1 MHLIPRFYQG
11 HIKMAALEEFE
22 DIMDMKA
29 VIEGK
34 LSQGLTYADIS
45 RQLQDQYPNV
55 KGFSIRSIERFCA
68 SHGLHKTSRL
78 SRHELQKVV
87 TTAVYQV
94 KLRCPLIE
102 TQNVIN
108 EQYMYIRQPH
118 SFSTSFLITLNLS
131 LITSLM

>member
-1 MHLIPRFYQG
+1 
-11 HIKMAALEEFE
+11 MAALEEFE

-29 VIEGK
+29 FIEGK

-78 SRHELQKVV
+78 SQHELQKVV
-87 TTAVYQV
+87 ATAVYQV

-102 TQNVIN
+102 VQNVIN

-118 SFSTSFLITLNLS
+118 SFSIHLS
-131 LITSLM
+131 LLL